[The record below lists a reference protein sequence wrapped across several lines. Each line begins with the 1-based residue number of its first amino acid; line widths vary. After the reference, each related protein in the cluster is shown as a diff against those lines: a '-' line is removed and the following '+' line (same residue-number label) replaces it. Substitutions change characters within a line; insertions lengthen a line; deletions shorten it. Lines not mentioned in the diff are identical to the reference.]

1 MRWRWLLR
9 RFRYVRELEM
19 SVCYLMAKAAAA
31 RDVNPAAQTIAE
43 AIDGEASGRQR
54 VELEMLVWD
63 EGGPR
68 RRFFEVWIQEVE
80 HECNHRR
87 YVESQ

>member
-1 MRWRWLLR
+1 MRWLLR
-9 RFRYVRELEM
+9 KFRYVRELETA
-19 SVCYLMAKAAAA
+19 VCYLMAEAARG
-31 RDVNPAAQTIAE
+31 RDVNPAALTIAE
-43 AIDGEASGRQR
+43 AIDSEASGRQR

-63 EGGPR
+63 EGGPC

-80 HECNHRR
+80 RECNHRR

>member
-1 MRWRWLLR
+1 MRGFLR
-9 RFRYVRELEM
+9 LFRYVRELETA
-19 SVCYLMAKAAAA
+19 VCYLMAESTEA

-43 AIDGEASGRQR
+43 AIDSEASGRQQ

-80 HECNHRR
+80 HASHHRR